1 MRGKRTIDLKSPV
14 ALELRAK
21 GFIPLPRLWVTQDQL
36 SVIFRMAE
44 GHKEIVKEV
53 RARHRNKQNDPWET

>member
-1 MRGKRTIDLKSPV
+1 MTVGRANNLKSPV
-14 ALELRAK
+14 ANELRAR

-44 GHKEIVKEV
+44 GHQEIINEV
-53 RARHRNKQNDPWET
+53 RAKHRNRRDEPWQK

>member
-1 MRGKRTIDLKSPV
+1 MSVQRANNLKSPV
-14 ALELRAK
+14 AIELRAR

-44 GHKEIVKEV
+44 GHQDIINEV
-53 RARHRNKQNDPWET
+53 RAKHRNRRNDPWET